1 MLQQSPEYRRLDRLA
16 SVKLSDSYVIE
27 EKATRLEQRRAAR
40 IKRAYGAT
48 ALGLVLA
55 ANVGA
60 YAADVHANM
69 ELQAN
74 ASIGISVLG
83 DAHEKS
89 DASNALVFV
98 DGFGSYDSISLT
110 NSLGK
115 AYQPTVD
122 GQLWSVNYNNAILN
136 RTAIADKI
144 VETAEARGVTS
155 VSLVGYSAGG
165 AISAELVQELTKK
178 NIDINLIAFNSTP
191 NGAGGLRSERQN
203 EIGLVE
209 KIKHIPGA
217 QYSTPLRFLG
227 EMAFRSGAYT
237 APLDGD
243 SLPENTQTFGQN
255 IAHFFDTAGNVRR
268 DMRENKM
275 PGTWLMFDQVLA
287 IENANI
293 KDRIEELGDLPDT
306 KIHPTIVYLGTGA
319 PGYDYMVDD
328 KKSAAEIGQYAADA
342 GLPFYTA
349 EVPGAIHSRPD
360 LTVDAYVKTLTSM
373 QDSIQDSID
382 EQRGIA
388 YANQLAERYATHD
401 AHNGTNAESGTYP
414 DGGDHAAAAPDG
426 SVPQPEAT
434 ANPNA
439 ADR

>member
-1 MLQQSPEYRRLDRLA
+1 MLQHSPEYRRLDRLA
-16 SVKLSDSYVIE
+16 SSELSESSALE
-27 EKATRLEQRRAAR
+27 AKATKLEQRRAAR

-55 ANVGA
+55 ANVGG

-89 DASNALVFV
+89 NASNALVFV
-98 DGFGSYDSISLT
+98 DGFGSYDSIKLT

-115 AYQPTVD
+115 AYQPAVD

-136 RTAIADKI
+136 KTAIADKI
-144 VETAEARGVTS
+144 AETAEERDVTS

-165 AISAELVQELTKK
+165 SISAELIQELVKK
-178 NIDINLIAFNSTP
+178 DIDINLVAFNSTP
-191 NGAGGLRSERQN
+191 NGAGGLRTERQN
-203 EIGLVE
+203 EAELVE

-237 APLDGD
+237 APLDGETLGD
-243 SLPENTQTFGQN
+243 NVTTFRDN
-255 IAHFFDTAGNVRR
+255 IAHFFDTAGQVRR
-268 DMRENKM
+268 DMKENKM

-287 IENANI
+287 IENADI
-293 KDRIEELGDLPDT
+293 EDRIKELGELPDT
-306 KIHPTIVYLGTGA
+306 KIHPTVVYLGTGA

-328 KKSAAEIGQYAADA
+328 KKSAAEIGQYATDA

-349 EVPGAIHSRPD
+349 EVPDAVHSRPD
-360 LTVDAYVKTLTSM
+360 LTVDAYVKTMETIQTGIQTSM
-373 QDSIQDSID
+373 D

-388 YANQLAERYATHD
+388 YANQLSERYASHD
-401 AHNGTNAESGTYP
+401 AHNGTNAESGTQP
-414 DGGDHAAAAPDG
+414 NDQAAEQPADAT
-426 SVPQPEAT
+426 PQPEAT
-434 ANPNA
+434 AEPNA
-439 ADR
+439 AAR